1 MSPIKIALLSAGLL
15 ALTASSALADGFRYT
30 GSPKYAE
37 FYVRDQAGAPGA
49 KVGQAGKSLYD
60 ARAQLIEAPRYMPKG
75 GINSRDSSWIDNRSA
90 VHPNN
95 AR

>member
-37 FYVRDQAGAPGA
+37 FYVRDQVGASGSKAGP
-49 KVGQAGKSLYD
+49 AGKSLYD
-60 ARAQLIEAPRYMPKG
+60 ARAQQIETPRFMPKG
-75 GINSRDSSWIDNRSA
+75 GINSRGL
-90 VHPNN
+90 
-95 AR
+95 